1 MSCNEMKKSVGKYFL
16 IVAGVVVGLVIL
28 GFVAINLAGDEDVLL
43 SPLREGKLGV
53 DEIKRV
59 SLSSSELQEIK
70 IAKEAAPLFEGH
82 PDYSGLYELLEKEKG
97 DIGKIATICDKFD
110 EFSSIYC
117 LKKASQQNQ
126 ELREE
131 ICKELSRMI
140 VAQYGDRLSGE
151 KLNAFVEGHQ
161 EDCLLGIP
169 QFMY

>member
-1 MSCNEMKKSVGKYFL
+1 MKKGVGKYFL
-16 IVAGVVVGLVIL
+16 IVAGVVAGLVIL
-28 GFVAINLAGDEDVLL
+28 VGIIFSLMDEGVLL
-43 SPLREGKLGV
+43 GPLIDGKLGV

-70 IAKEAAPLFEGH
+70 IVKEAAPLFEGH
-82 PDYSGLYELLEKEKG
+82 PDYSGLYELLEKKKG
-97 DIGKIATICDKFD
+97 DIGKIATICD
-110 EFSSIYC
+110 EFNEFNSIYC

-131 ICKELSRMI
+131 ICRELSRMI